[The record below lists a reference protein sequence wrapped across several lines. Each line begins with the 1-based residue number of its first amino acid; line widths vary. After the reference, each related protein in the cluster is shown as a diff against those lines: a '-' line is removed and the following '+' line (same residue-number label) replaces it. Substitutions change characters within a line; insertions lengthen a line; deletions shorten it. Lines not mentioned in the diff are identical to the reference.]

1 MPLRHSPS
9 PGFFVV
15 RIGELAGFTTA
26 LSAVEGRRIPMT
38 DYAKAAAGVLK
49 GVGGEENVQSLVHCA
64 TRLRFV
70 LKDDAKAD
78 PAALQGTPGVIT
90 TAQAG
95 GQYQVVIGNDVPEVF
110 AEIGKI
116 SKLGGPGA
124 DGGAS
129 DAPKGNLFNRFIS
142 MISAIFTPVLWAL
155 AGTGLLKAFLAA
167 AATFGWID
175 TATSTYAV
183 LYALSDAFIHFLPLA
198 LAITA
203 ARYFHAAEFTSLAIA
218 GAMMY
223 PSIAGIVGAEGLT
236 FFGIPFTMV
245 NYVSSV
251 IPIIIIVWLQS
262 HAEKFLYAWLPAA
275 VRRFVT
281 PMIIVLIGVPLV
293 FVVVGPI
300 SDLLSGWLGSGIGWL
315 FANAP
320 WLGGAIMGGLWQVFV
335 IFGLHW
341 GLVPLFNIEFQT
353 TGQILLIAPVFA
365 AVLAQAAAVAGVWVR
380 TRNSRLRSLA
390 APATLS
396 GFLAGITEPAIY
408 GVNLP
413 LKRPFAFGIVG
424 GVVGGALVSLGGV
437 FSTSFVVPSGL
448 ALPALIGN
456 GSMAMLGIGLGAAIL
471 IPFLLTVLV
480 GFKDPVDEEPADPD
494 ASPTGND
501 VAVRSPL
508 DGTVVPLSETP
519 DAAFADG
526 GLGQGVAI
534 RPRSGALYAPFDA
547 VVVAAFP
554 TGHAI
559 GLRHPD
565 GAELLI
571 HIGIDT
577 VRLGGEHF
585 ALKVAS
591 GQEVR
596 AGDLL
601 VEFDVDAIAA
611 AGYDLTTPVII
622 TNPDLYPHVAAP
634 ASGPIGHGDP
644 LFTAV
649 ALDSA
654 AVAH

>member
-1 MPLRHSPS
+1 MDHSK
-9 PGFFVV
+9 
-15 RIGELAGFTTA
+15 T
-26 LSAVEGRRIPMT
+26 
-38 DYAKAAAGVLK
+38 AAGVLK
-49 GVGGEENVQSLVHCA
+49 GVGGEDNVQSLVHCA

-70 LKDDAKAD
+70 LKDESKAD
-78 PAALQGTPGVIT
+78 SAAIKATPGVIT

-116 SKLGGPGA
+116 SKFGGSAPTA
-124 DGGAS
+124 ATT
-129 DAPKGNLFNRFIS
+129 DAPRGNLFNRFIA
-142 MISAIFTPVLWAL
+142 MIAAIFTPLLWAL

-167 AATFGWID
+167 AVTFGWID
-175 TATSTYAV
+175 ATTSTYLV
-183 LYALSDAFIHFLPLA
+183 LNALSDAFINFLPIA

-203 ARYFHAAEFTSLAIA
+203 ARYFKASEFTSLAIA
-218 GAMMY
+218 GALVY
-223 PSIAGIVGAEGLT
+223 PTITASVGLPDLT

-245 NYVSSV
+245 TYVSSV

-262 HAEKFLYAWLPAA
+262 HAEKVLYRVLPGAI
-275 VRRFVT
+275 RRFVT
-281 PMIIVLIGVPLV
+281 PMIVVLIAVPLV
-293 FVVVGPI
+293 FVVIGPI
-300 SDLLSGWLGSGIGWL
+300 SAVLSGWIGNGIGWV
-315 FANAP
+315 FTNAP
-320 WLGGAIMGGLWQVFV
+320 WAGGALMGGLWQVFV

-341 GLVPLFNIEFQT
+341 GLVPLFSLEYQT

-380 TRNSRLRSLA
+380 TRNKNLKSLA

-408 GVNLP
+408 GINLP

-424 GVVGGALVSLGGV
+424 GVLGGALMALGGI

-448 ALPALIGN
+448 ALPALFGN
-456 GSMAMLGIGLGAAIL
+456 GSMIMLVIGMATAI
-471 IPFLLTVLV
+471 IVPFLLTVIV
-480 GFKDPVDEEPADPD
+480 GFKDPVDEAVIPAEG
-494 ASPTGND
+494 TD
-501 VAVRSPL
+501 VAVLSPI
-508 DGTVVPLSETP
+508 DGTVVALSETP

-526 GLGQGVAI
+526 SLGQGVAI
-534 RPRSGALYAPFDA
+534 KPRSGAVYAPFDA

-559 GLRHPD
+559 GLRHAD

-577 VRLGGEHF
+577 VKLGGQHF
-585 ALKVAS
+585 SLKVTS
-591 GQEVR
+591 GQQVA

-601 VEFDVDAIAA
+601 LEFDGDAIEA

-622 TNPDLYPHVAAP
+622 TNPDLYPEVGDA
-634 ASGPIGHGDP
+634 ASGPIAHGEP
-644 LFTAV
+644 LFFARAV
-649 ALDSA
+649 ESA
-654 AVAH
+654 FAAK